1 MLTWTTM
8 EITGRGAQYS
18 LNARRIWRQSQQ

>member
-8 EITGRGAQYS
+8 EITGKETQYS
-18 LNARRIWRQSQQ
+18 LNARRIGHQSQR

>member
-1 MLTWTTM
+1 MMICTTM